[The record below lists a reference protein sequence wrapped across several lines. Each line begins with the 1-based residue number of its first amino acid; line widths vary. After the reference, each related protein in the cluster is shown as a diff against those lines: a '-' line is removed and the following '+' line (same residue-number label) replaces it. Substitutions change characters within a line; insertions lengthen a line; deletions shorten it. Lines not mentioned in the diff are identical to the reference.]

1 MNNEYYIVSEITSTM
16 PMVQVYFEN
25 KQLMLPLVTYAMK
38 EHAIINLQNKMRTGI
53 IKSGQVQRLSSK
65 GDIKL
70 PREFNQAKLI

>member
-25 KQLMLPLVTYAMK
+25 KQLMLPLVTYGMK

-53 IKSGQVQRLSSK
+53 IKSGQVQRLSNK

-70 PREFNQAKLI
+70 PREFNQPKLI